1 MMVLAVVALI
11 ALLMVSSLATF
22 SWTSFKLRRTV
33 RFEALALIV
42 LVALVAIAGG
52 EATLPLP
59 LLATV
64 PPTARLDQEVHEQQG
79 LISIHASVINEV
91 GVRQTLTI
99 EVPTEEQ
106 LEQTRAG
113 LVVPR
118 GVASGNPR
126 IAIVKS

>member
-1 MMVLAVVALI
+1 MRAQL
-11 ALLMVSSLATF
+11 
-22 SWTSFKLRRTV
+22 
-33 RFEALALIV
+33 EAIERQRAQLFNLC
-42 LVALVAIAGG
+42 VALVAIAGG